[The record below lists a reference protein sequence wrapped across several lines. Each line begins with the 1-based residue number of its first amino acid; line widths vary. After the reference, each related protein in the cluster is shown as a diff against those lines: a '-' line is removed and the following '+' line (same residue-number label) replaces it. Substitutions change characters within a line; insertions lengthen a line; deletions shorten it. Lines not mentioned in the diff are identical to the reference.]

1 VTGFTWCTIHTMG
14 NDSSHPPVRPAPRG
28 TILLVDDNADLV
40 RGLTTLLQNDGYK
53 VRALPNGATVAEAVA
68 LHKPDLVVLDVMMP
82 VVDGWE
88 ALRRVRENPANQNL
102 PVMMLTAK
110 GTEDAKVRGFTM
122 GADDYLA
129 KPFSVREFRCRVE
142 ALLRRAR
149 PTNSEPD
156 QKLPVVADSGTE
168 FVEASDIAFI
178 EGVRNYTYIHT
189 YDARFLGRLSLGSIE
204 AKQLPGFMRVHRS
217 YIVRLGAVKGYHWAS
232 KSSFKLVVNDAAG
245 STVPVS
251 RKLVTEVKRQIGC

>member
-1 VTGFTWCTIHTMG
+1 MPTKNTEPGPLH
-14 NDSSHPPVRPAPRG
+14 RAPQG

-40 RGLTTLLQNDGYK
+40 RGLTTLLENDGYK
-53 VRALPNGATVAEAVA
+53 VVHLSSGATVAETVA

-88 ALRRVRENPANQNL
+88 ALERIRENPAYDRL

-110 GTEDAKVRGFTM
+110 GTEDAKVHGFTL

-142 ALLRRAR
+142 ALLRRST
-149 PTNSEPD
+149 PVEED
-156 QKLPVVADSGTE
+156 QTQRLPVVAESGTE
-168 FVEASDIAFI
+168 FVDITDIVYI

-189 YDARFLGRLSLGSIE
+189 YDARFLGRLSLG
-204 AKQLPGFMRVHRS
+204 ADRGARS
-217 YIVRLGAVKGYHWAS
+217 FPDSCACIAPTSCGLAR
-232 KSSFKLVVNDAAG
+232 
-245 STVPVS
+245 
-251 RKLVTEVKRQIGC
+251 

>member
-1 VTGFTWCTIHTMG
+1 MG
-14 NDSSHPPVRPAPRG
+14 HKNKQEDIDKRPLHQAPKG
-28 TILLVDDNADLV
+28 TVLLVDDNVELV
-40 RGLTTLLQNDGYK
+40 KGLVTLLQNDGYK
-53 VRALPNGATVAEAVA
+53 AMSLTSGATVTEAIA

-88 ALRRVRENPANQNL
+88 TLKRIRENPINERL

-110 GTEDAKVRGFTM
+110 GTEDAKVHGFSQ

-142 ALLRRAR
+142 ALIRRTR
-149 PTNSEPD
+149 MPSSGGD
-156 QKLPVVADSGTE
+156 HRLPVVAEAGTE
-168 FVEASDIAFI
+168 FIDIKDITYI
-178 EGVRNYTYIHT
+178 EGIRNYAYIHT
-189 YDARFLGRLSLGSIE
+189 YDARFLGRLSLGAIE

-232 KSSFKLVVNDAAG
+232 KSLFKIVLKDSEDTAI
-245 STVPVS
+245 PVS
-251 RKLVTEVKRQIGC
+251 RKLITEVKQHIGC